1 MVNAGE
7 RNGVDPRRRGFTL
20 LELVVVVV
28 IVGILAAVAI
38 PRLSRGASGAGDAAL
53 SGDLAMLRTAIE
65 NYASDHNGAFP
76 TAANFAN
83 QVTKYT
89 DSAGNPSATRT
100 ATAMYGAYLTAMPA
114 APVGGRKGGTKV
126 AAADGADVGW
136 IYNETTGAIAVN
148 ASGNDV
154 TGKAYGGY

>member
-1 MVNAGE
+1 MVE
-7 RNGVDPRRRGFTL
+7 TSKREGVDPRRRGFTL
-20 LELVVVVV
+20 LEMVVVVV
-28 IVGILAAVAI
+28 VVGILAAVAI

-83 QVTKYT
+83 QLTKYT
-89 DSAGNPSATRT
+89 DSAGNSSATRT
-100 ATAMYGAYLTAMPA
+100 ATAMYGTYLSAVPA

-126 AAADGADVGW
+126 AAADGPDVGW
-136 IYNETTGAIAVN
+136 IYNEATGAVVVN
-148 ASGNDV
+148 AAGNDV